1 MGRAD
6 RVPARADAR
15 RNRERILDAAADV
28 LGDDPGAGM
37 EAIADRA
44 RMSRATLY
52 RHFDSRD
59 EIVDVIRQEAL
70 VRGQEIVGELMVPF
84 IEGSAEV
91 SGFEVL
97 ERLLRFSVT
106 EDSRYRRLMARDPQR
121 VEELLL
127 LFRPLCD
134 AFVVEG
140 QRRGELDDAV
150 PAATLARALEA
161 LVLGAMRDVARGDS
175 DAEDAALTVGMLLR
189 GVTRVPA

>member
-28 LGDDPGAGM
+28 LGADPGAGM
-37 EAIADRA
+37 EAIAERA

-52 RHFDSRD
+52 RHFDSRE

-70 VRGQEIVGELMVPF
+70 ARGQEILG
-84 IEGSAEV
+84 
-91 SGFEVL
+91 EVL
-97 ERLLRFSVT
+97 APFMTGSTDVTAHEVLDRLLRFAVT
-106 EDSRYRRLMARDPQR
+106 EDTRYRRLMARDPQR

-127 LFRPLCD
+127 FFRPVCD
-134 AFVVEG
+134 AFVLEG

-175 DAEDAALTVGMLLR
+175 DPDDAALTVERLLR
-189 GVTRVPA
+189 AVTRVPA

>member
-1 MGRAD
+1 M
-6 RVPARADAR
+6 
-15 RNRERILDAAADV
+15 

-37 EAIADRA
+37 EVIADRA

-70 VRGQEIVGELMVPF
+70 TRGQEILGAVLAPF
-84 IEGSAEV
+84 MAGSADV
-91 SGFEVL
+91 TAHEVL
-97 ERLLRFSVT
+97 DRLLGFAVT
-106 EDSRYRRLMARDPQR
+106 EDSRYRQLMARDPLR

-127 LFRPLCD
+127 FFRPVCD
-134 AFVVEG
+134 AFVLEG

-150 PAATLARALEA
+150 SAATLARAMEA
-161 LVLGAMRDVARGDS
+161 LILGAMRDVARGDS
-175 DAEDAALTVGMLLR
+175 EPEDAALTVGLLLR